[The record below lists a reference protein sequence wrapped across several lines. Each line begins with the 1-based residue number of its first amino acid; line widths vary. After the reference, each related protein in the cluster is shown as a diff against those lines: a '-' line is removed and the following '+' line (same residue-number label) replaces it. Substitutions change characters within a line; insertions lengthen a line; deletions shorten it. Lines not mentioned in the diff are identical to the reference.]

1 VSGVRPGGL
10 EDRYVAPLEANRR
23 GAHRARPNPL
33 LGMLPLV
40 AVAAVVI
47 AVAGGIIT
55 LVGGDGLLP
64 SKGGNTVAGSTI
76 AATKTARPSTTPS
89 ATARTPAKSA
99 KPSTSPSS
107 GPSSPT
113 TSAGG
118 SVDRSVKVT
127 VHNAT
132 GTKGLAAKVTAHL
145 VSDSWTKVITAQGRV
160 TFPSKTTVYYASSDL
175 KATAEALIN
184 DELGG
189 VGVSQLST
197 KQSRNEGS
205 IGVFIGSDYTP

>member
-99 KPSTSPSS
+99 KPSSTRSS
-107 GPSSPT
+107 
-113 TSAGG
+113 SASQTQTAPVG
-118 SVDRSVKVT
+118 T
-127 VHNAT
+127 VSKGTKITVYNAT
-132 GTKGLAAKVTAHL
+132 TPAVKGLAKT
-145 VSDSWTKVITAQGRV
+145 VSDTLGNAGWS
-160 TFPSKTTVYYASSDL
+160 TTSYVFTSVPKLDQTIIYYASSDL
-175 KATAEALIN
+175 EATANAVKDAL
-184 DELGG
+184 G
-189 VGVSQLST
+189 VGQVKLS
-197 KQSRNEGS
+197 SRLARSNGG
-205 IGVFIGSDYTP
+205 IGVHVGNDYQK